1 MCGGELLPIFWSN
14 RSLIAAGEPA
24 WPPAQKAG
32 TCQAL
37 VLLPVPSHS
46 STPELCQEQNTASIQ
61 AVENTRDSQNLRK
74 SKTPSFGSRQWQMP
88 RCPYL
93 HTCICS
99 LYHLCNCLKAMRDY
113 LVASTD
119 ALCKNVLPSSGSALH
134 LNEVWNHIWAGEL
147 DNSRRKENG
156 EKEEGRHK
164 SRGMVPGR
172 SLRADGARGGLICV
186 VYSAPEMPQWFTFWS
201 IPSSAWQGAGT
212 ALAGIWNVQTQL
224 ICVVDEH
231 ISHNAEGGLEKMS
244 WQLWLQLRCLQV
256 LFCPPERAE
265 RQLVCKERTWGVIWR
280 KREMLPS
287 QRWSL
292 QIQKEILKVLNYT
305 RIQKAGKVMSLQ

>member
-1 MCGGELLPIFWSN
+1 MERKKRGDTRAGGWCQGGAWELMGHEVAFSVWCIQLL
-14 RSLIAAGEPA
+14 R
-24 WPPAQKAG
+24 G
-32 TCQAL
+32 T
-37 VLLPVPSHS
+37 
-46 STPELCQEQNTASIQ
+46 
-61 AVENTRDSQNLRK
+61 
-74 SKTPSFGSRQWQMP
+74 
-88 RCPYL
+88 
-93 HTCICS
+93 
-99 LYHLCNCLKAMRDY
+99 
-113 LVASTD
+113 
-119 ALCKNVLPSSGSALH
+119 
-134 LNEVWNHIWAGEL
+134 
-147 DNSRRKENG
+147 
-156 EKEEGRHK
+156 
-164 SRGMVPGR
+164 
-172 SLRADGARGGLICV
+172 
-186 VYSAPEMPQWFTFWS
+186 QWFTFWS

-212 ALAGIWNVQTQL
+212 AHAGIWNVQTQL